1 MNIIVEELIV
11 DIGSKYAL
19 TTLMSKRAREINNG
33 AKILSADVSGKAEVI
48 SLREISEHL
57 VHIGAPKVLETET
70 SDSDKGE

>member
-48 SLREISEHL
+48 SLREIGERL
-57 VHIGAPKVLETET
+57 VFIGAPKALETEA